1 MKLKIIVPII
11 TKLFEEETEKEVQQ
25 FLSPGTEIDV
35 ECIPYGSA
43 SIESAY
49 DEVACAPGIVHL
61 AEKAQKQGFDGVFID
76 CMGDPALTA
85 ARERL
90 EIPVV
95 GPGRTSM
102 LFAADLSHRFSVVTV
117 LESVVVLLENLANE
131 AGIGKKLASIRWV
144 NIPVLELN
152 DRDKLMKALIEESE
166 RALLDD
172 RAHALIL
179 GCTGM
184 MGVADELS
192 KELFKRNY
200 RVPLIY
206 PVSTALKYLE
216 TLVNLKLTH
225 SKKTY
230 QFPSNKE
237 RNLWKQLG
245 L

>member
-11 TKLFEEETEKEVQQ
+11 TKLFEAETEKEVKQ
-25 FLSPGTEIDV
+25 FLSPDTEIDV
-35 ECIPYGSA
+35 ECLPYGSA

-49 DEVACAPGIVHL
+49 DEAACAPGILHL

-76 CMGDPALTA
+76 CMGDPALAA

-102 LFAADLSHRFSVVTV
+102 LFAADLAHRFSVVTV
-117 LESVVVLLENLANE
+117 LESVVVLLENLAHE
-131 AGIGKKLASIRWV
+131 AGVGKKLASIRWV
-144 NIPVLELN
+144 NIPVLELG
-152 DRDKLMKALIEESE
+152 DRDKLMNALVEESE
-166 RALLDD
+166 KALGEDQ
-172 RAHALIL
+172 AHALIL

-192 KELFKRNY
+192 AELFRRGY
-200 RVPLIY
+200 RIPLIY
-206 PVSTALKYLE
+206 PVSAALKYLE
-216 TLVNLKLTH
+216 TLVNLKLTQ

-230 QFPSNKE
+230 QIPSNKE
-237 RNLWKQLG
+237 RNLWERLG
-245 L
+245 S